1 MMTSSEIISVIFAC
15 LGFITTILAVT
26 FAILTYSK
34 SRKKDAVKAAQSSDR
49 DKEDIRIRLVK
60 METDIA
66 YIREK
71 LDERHAWEQD
81 IEARLRKVE
90 ARKTK

>member
-1 MMTSSEIISVIFAC
+1 MSSSEVISVIFAC
-15 LGFITTILAVT
+15 LGFVTTVLAVV

-34 SRKKDAVKAAQSSDR
+34 GRKKEAVNAAHSSDK

-71 LDERHAWEQD
+71 LDERRNWEQD

-90 ARKTK
+90 ARKQK